1 MILPI
6 KIVVIH
12 SLSFTGTTWINT
24 LLGCHERA
32 FAMGPPDR
40 VVNLR
45 DKGWDDACRVHG
57 ENCSFWPDFYRKYD
71 KNKIFFLQ
79 LASAA
84 QKDYII
90 INNPILQ
97 GVAGKELDSPDI
109 IVKDIYVV
117 RDGRAVCASY
127 CRHYP
132 ESDFYDV
139 VKDWFMPS
147 AVNFPFDPD
156 NPDTLSVR
164 YEDVVG
170 DQHAFV
176 RNAGRFLGLE
186 YPENFYKFWEFDH
199 HITAGNAGTI
209 SMIRRFQE
217 EKIFTI
223 KERDFYEGEY
233 QRLKDQ
239 PDKPMIDERWKDDL
253 GERELFIFDRFCGSL
268 NERWG
273 YPRDRFSVSRI
284 EGFMNEIKQDEGKLP
299 LFSPGQKCPKNIDLR
314 KQLNLSIVRS
324 EGIHLEPRQ
333 LKPLLLLCLS
343 FYGLSLFLVAL
354 IMYLITKW

>member
-1 MILPI
+1 MKPPV
-6 KIVVIH
+6 KIVIIH

-57 ENCSFWPDFYRKYD
+57 ETCRFWPDFYRKYD
-71 KNKIFFLQ
+71 KKKNFFLQ
-79 LASAA
+79 LADAA
-84 QKDYII
+84 QKDYLI
-90 INNPILQ
+90 INNPILR
-97 GVAGKELDSPDI
+97 GAAEKELDSPDVV
-109 IVKDIYVV
+109 VKDIYVV
-117 RDGRAVCASY
+117 RDGRAVSASY

-132 ESDFYDV
+132 ESDFYDA

-156 NPDTLSVR
+156 NPDAMSVR

-170 DQHAFV
+170 DQHAFM
-176 RNAGRFLGLE
+176 RDAGRFLGLE
-186 YPENFYKFWEFDH
+186 YPEHFYKFWEFDH

-217 EKIFTI
+217 GRNFGI

-233 QRLKDQ
+233 QRLKDE
-239 PDKPMIDERWKDDL
+239 PDKPMVDERWREEL
-253 GERELFIFDRFCGSL
+253 GERELFLFDHFCGAV
-268 NERWG
+268 NHRWG
-273 YPRDRFSVSRI
+273 YPRDKFTVSQM
-284 EGFMNEIKQDEGKLP
+284 ECFLNEIQRAEGKLP
-299 LFSPGQKCPKNIDLR
+299 PPALAQNSSKR
-314 KQLNLSIVRS
+314 KSIKEQLHLSVLRS
-324 EGIHLEPRQ
+324 EGLRLEPSQ
-333 LKPLLLLCLS
+333 IKSLFLPCLIS
-343 FYGLSLFLVAL
+343 YITSLFLVS
-354 IMYLITKW
+354 LITYLLLKA